1 MKTNTKLL
9 ARRLCVAISLLS
21 IGLIGWKKWLV
32 TKSQPLPPQVN
43 VTGNSNILRGKY
55 YQISIP
61 PSQEDYY
68 QSADFRIWIPQDVQT
83 IRGVI
88 VKQHGCGDPAAATG
102 LDHANDLQWQALAA
116 KHQLALL
123 GTKFTT
129 GNHPCEYWV
138 LMNYGSGAA
147 FLKALHA
154 FAQQSQHPELDRV
167 PWAFW
172 GHSGG
177 ADWAT
182 QMLQEYPDR
191 TIVAIAARGGAI
203 NLFGSNPTIAAIP
216 VLFAMGAQDKVSVK
230 EGHDLPIQVFR
241 RHRNLDAP
249 WAIAI
254 EAQTGHETGDNRL
267 LSIPYLDAILTARLP
282 EHGNDL
288 RAIDK
293 TQGWLGNPV
302 THKIAPVDR
311 FEGNQLE
318 AVWLPNQ
325 ETARKW
331 QQYVTTGKILPIQ
344 KPMAPTEVRAIGVAP
359 KKVLLTWN
367 YQPDLENG
375 LPSFRIYRNHSS
387 IEIWKGQG
395 HNFGDAPD
403 PPHIVLEF
411 QDRNASL
418 DAIYSVGAFNDL
430 GESIS
435 QPIQVTKQR

>member
-1 MKTNTKLL
+1 MKTNTELL
-9 ARRLCVAISLLS
+9 AILGLAISLLS
-21 IGLIGWKKWLV
+21 IGFIGWKKCLV
-32 TKSQPLPPQVN
+32 TRPQPLPPQAN
-43 VTGNSNILRGKY
+43 VTGNSSILRGKY
-55 YQISIP
+55 YETSIP
-61 PSQEDYY
+61 PSKEDYY
-68 QSADFRIWIPQDVQT
+68 QSADFRIWIPQGVQT
-83 IRGVI
+83 IRGLI

-116 KHQLALL
+116 KHQLALM

-182 QMLQEYPDR
+182 QMLQEYPER
-191 TIVAIAARGGAI
+191 TIAAIAARGGAV

-216 VLFAMGAQDKVSVK
+216 VLFAIGEKDKLSIK
-230 EGHDLPIQVFR
+230 EGRDLPIQVFR
-241 RHRNLDAP
+241 RHRNLQAP
-249 WAIAI
+249 WAFAI

-282 EHGNDL
+282 EHGNNL
-288 RAIDK
+288 RPIDK

-302 THKIAPVDR
+302 THQIAPVDR
-311 FEGNQLE
+311 FDGDRLE
-318 AVWLPNQ
+318 AVWLPNE

-331 QQYVTTGKILPIQ
+331 QQYVTTGKILPTR
-344 KPMAPTEVRAIGVAP
+344 KPNAPTEVRASVTSSSTALI
-359 KKVLLTWN
+359 TWH
-367 YQPDLENG
+367 YTPDLENG
-375 LPSFRIYRNHSS
+375 LPSFRIYRDRNL
-387 IEIWKGQG
+387 IKTFRGQE
-395 HNFGDAPD
+395 HNFGDAPE
-403 PPHIVLEF
+403 PANIMLEF
-411 QDRNASL
+411 QDQNATPDSS
-418 DAIYSVGAFNDL
+418 YSVGAFNDL

-435 QPIQVTKQR
+435 QTIQLTDPK